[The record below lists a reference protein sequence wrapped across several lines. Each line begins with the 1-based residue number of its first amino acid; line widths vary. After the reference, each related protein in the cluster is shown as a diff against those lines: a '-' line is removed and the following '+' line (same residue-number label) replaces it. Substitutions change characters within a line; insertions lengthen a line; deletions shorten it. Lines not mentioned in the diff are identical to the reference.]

1 MYLTVGFCHIFST
14 EVFNPNNNSFSA
26 FFIGLVF
33 RFVLH
38 NRPDSKGAYIVEYLF
53 VVLSPCAFIA
63 AEYVLLGRLALDL
76 NAAEH
81 LVISP
86 RRVTPLF
93 VASDITTF
101 LIQAVG
107 GSISI
112 SSNDLK
118 TNKLGSNVFL
128 VGLALQL
135 ASFAIFTCMYLRF
148 LFLVRRHRPEVWTR
162 DGSFR
167 LWYADWRTLA
177 CAFIVSCAGI
187 LVRSVFRVIEL
198 SQGFKGPLA
207 TSETDFY
214 GLDTLPLFIAVAA
227 YVPFWP
233 GRFIGRQ
240 DTATVADAPHKED
253 TEKASS

>member
-1 MYLTVGFCHIFST
+1 MFLPAAYIVGF
-14 EVFNPNNNSFSA
+14 
-26 FFIGLVF
+26 VF

-38 NRPDSKGAYIVEYLF
+38 THPDSKGAYIVEYLF
-53 VVLSPCAFIA
+53 IVLSPCAFIA

-81 LVISP
+81 LRISP
-86 RRVTPLF
+86 RRITPLF

-101 LIQAVG
+101 LIQAAG

-128 VGLALQL
+128 AGLALQL
-135 ASFAIFTCMYLRF
+135 LSFAIFTCMYLRF
-148 LFLVRRHRPEVWTR
+148 LFLVRRHSPEVWRR
-162 DGSFR
+162 DGNSR

-177 CAFIVSCAGI
+177 CAFLVSCAGI
-187 LVRSVFRVIEL
+187 LVRSVFRVVEL
-198 SQGFKGPLA
+198 SQGFKGSLA
-207 TSETDFY
+207 TSESAFY
-214 GLDTLPLFIAVAA
+214 GLDTLPLFVTVAA

-240 DTATVADAPHKED
+240 DVPVVDVTKSDD
-253 TEKASS
+253 SEKAFS